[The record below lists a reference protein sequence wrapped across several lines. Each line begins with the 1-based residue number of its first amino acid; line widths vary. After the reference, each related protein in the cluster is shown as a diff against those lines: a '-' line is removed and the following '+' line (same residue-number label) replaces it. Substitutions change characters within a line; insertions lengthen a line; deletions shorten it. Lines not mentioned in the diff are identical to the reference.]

1 LPGDFIIIAFMTETA
16 VMKIAMVD
24 DHTLLRNGLANMI
37 NSFEGFEVLF
47 EANNGR
53 DFIEQL
59 ATHTTPDIILLDIN
73 MPVMNGYETATW
85 IRNNLQGTKVLVLS
99 MLDSDLAII
108 RMLNLGAK
116 GFLIKD
122 SHPNQFR
129 KALIQLR
136 DQGICMNEALSS
148 RVTIQAI
155 NEDPESNSNQPC
167 ILPRLSDKEMDFLKL
182 SCSELTYR
190 EIAHEMGIGH
200 RTVDSH
206 RDSLFTKLQVSN
218 RVGLVLYA
226 IKNGIVMV

>member
-1 LPGDFIIIAFMTETA
+1 MDTTIL
-16 VMKIAMVD
+16 KIAMVD
-24 DHTLLRNGLANMI
+24 DHSLLRNGLANLI
-37 NSFEGFEVLF
+37 NSFEGFEVSM

-59 ATHTTPDIILLDIN
+59 ATASPPDIVLLDIN
-73 MPVMNGYETATW
+73 MPVMNGYETAAW
-85 IRNNLQGTKVLVLS
+85 IRENLPGAKTLVLS

-108 RMLNLGAK
+108 RMLNLGAR

-129 KALIQLR
+129 TALNQLR
-136 DQGICMNEALSS
+136 DQGFCLNEGISGRISYIAK
-148 RVTIQAI
+148 
-155 NEDPESNSNQPC
+155 NEDPDDKSGTNLVP
-167 ILPRLSDKEMDFLKL
+167 PRLTDKEHHFLRL

-190 EIAHEMGIGH
+190 EIASEMGISP

-206 RDSLFTKLQVSN
+206 RDSLFAKLNVYS

>member
-1 LPGDFIIIAFMTETA
+1 MDAAIL
-16 VMKIAMVD
+16 KIAMID
-24 DHTLLRNGLANMI
+24 DHNLLRNGLANLI
-37 NSFEGFEVLF
+37 NSFEGFEVIF

-59 ATHTTPDIILLDIN
+59 PTHGKPDIVLLDIN
-73 MPVMNGYETATW
+73 MPVMNGYETASW
-85 IRNNLQGTKVLVLS
+85 VRNNLPGTKLLVLS

-116 GFLIKD
+116 GFLVKD
-122 SHPNQFR
+122 SHPDQFR

-136 DQGICMNEALSS
+136 DEGICMNDALTG
-148 RVTIQAI
+148 RVSYLAK
-155 NEDPESNSNQPC
+155 NEDPENKDSPGTL
-167 ILPRLSDKEMDFLKL
+167 LPRFTDKEMEFLKL

-190 EIAHEMGIGH
+190 EIAHEMGVGY